1 VTAVVEVEDLRKVF
15 RVRKAPEG
23 RFAGMRR
30 MFHPQYE
37 LREAVAGVS
46 FSIDRGEIVGYI
58 GPNGAGK
65 STTVKCLT
73 GILRPTSGR
82 VYLNGLPPWRR
93 RTATAQQIGVVFG
106 QKTALWWDVPLLD
119 TLELLKEIYDV
130 PSETF
135 ARNLEQLDEILGVRE
150 FFHVPV
156 RQLSLGQRVR
166 ADLTAALIHGPQ
178 ILFLDEPTIGLD
190 VSAKASIRTLLK
202 RIAASRGVT
211 ILLTT
216 HDVADIQRLCDRLFV
231 IDHGQVIFEG
241 SIGETIQHFAP
252 ERHLLVELL
261 APPRGELSLGNATVT
276 KNGDLRRLISFEP
289 NGLQPVDLIRM
300 VMDTYEVRDFK
311 FQEPDIEEIVRGI
324 YDRSGG

>member
-1 VTAVVEVEDLRKVF
+1 LTAVVEVEDLCKVF
-15 RVRKAPEG
+15 RVRKATEG
-23 RFAGMRR
+23 RLAGMRR
-30 MFHPQYE
+30 IVAPQQE
-37 LREAVAGVS
+37 LRHAVAGVS

-73 GILRPTSGR
+73 GILRPTSGH
-82 VYLNGLPPWRR
+82 VSLNGLTPWRQR
-93 RTATAQQIGVVFG
+93 IATAQQIGVVFG

-119 TLELLKEIYDV
+119 TLKLLKEIYNV
-130 PSETF
+130 PTATF
-135 ARNLEQLDEILGVRE
+135 DRNVQQLDEILGVRE

-202 RIAASRGVT
+202 RIAGSNGVT

-216 HDVADIQRLCDRLFV
+216 HDMADIQRLCDRLFV
-231 IDHGQVIFEG
+231 IDHGKVIFEG
-241 SIGETIQHFAP
+241 SIGETIRHFAP
-252 ERHLLVELL
+252 ERHLIVELL
-261 APPRGELSLGNATVT
+261 TPARSELSLGHATVT
-276 KNGDLRRLISFEP
+276 TNGDLRRLISFEP
-289 NGLQPVDLIRM
+289 NGLQPVDLIRT

-324 YDRSGG
+324 YDRSSG